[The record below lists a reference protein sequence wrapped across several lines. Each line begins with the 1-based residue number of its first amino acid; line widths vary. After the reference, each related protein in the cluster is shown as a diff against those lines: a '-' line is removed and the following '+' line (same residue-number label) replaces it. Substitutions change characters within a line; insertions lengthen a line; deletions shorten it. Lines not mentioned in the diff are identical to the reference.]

1 MLVERN
7 QWLSYS
13 TNRQRV
19 AQLWNKKK
27 INQSIFIVQESESDS
42 ENEANQD
49 EGYQEPEKPVI
60 LVDNDPDR
68 SNKQA
73 LKRRVSFA
81 AVACDEQSSNEIR
94 YDFLAIASS
103 EMLWLLNH
111 LVLTWCS

>member
-19 AQLWNKKK
+19 TQLWNKKK
-27 INQSIFIVQESESDS
+27 INHSIFIVQESESDS

-81 AVACDEQSSNEIR
+81 AAACDEQSSNEIR

-103 EMLWLLNH
+103 EIKPPRSHMM
-111 LVLTWCS
+111 